1 MTTED
6 NESAVI
12 PEVLKQN
19 IETLEELN
27 QRFVSVLQNKKQI
40 NPSLNGPGQDLMVK
54 ASHAYWSN
62 FMENPAN
69 LMEKQISYWG
79 KTLEYFVDAQH
90 AFTQGQFQI
99 PKADGKPDR
108 RFTHEMWS
116 SNPYFNFVKEHYLRT
131 SDLINSAISDLD
143 GMELKEKRRLEFF
156 TRQIVDMMSPTN
168 FLATN
173 PDALERAMETQGQSL
188 IDGMQNL
195 IADLE
200 ANEGEL
206 VVRLA
211 DESAFE
217 VGGNIATAKGS
228 VVFRNEMLELIQ
240 YASATET
247 VYETPIIMFPPWINK
262 YYILDLKEQNSLIRW
277 VVDQGYTLFV
287 VSWVNPDA
295 SYADIG
301 MEDYIEHGYLKSIEV
316 VKEITDQP
324 QVNAIGY
331 CIAGTTL
338 ALTLSLLKQRKDDS
352 VKSATFFTALTDFSE
367 QREFTPFLQ
376 NDFIDAIEDE
386 INDKGI
392 LESFIMART
401 FSFLRANDLVYG
413 PAVKSYMMGEAP
425 PAFDL
430 LYWNGDGSSL
440 PGKMAIQYLRGLCQ
454 DNKFATGEFELL
466 GHTLKLSD
474 VDVPLCSVACETDH
488 IASWPD
494 CYRGV
499 QNMGSSDKTFILS
512 ESGHIA
518 GIVNPP
524 SKKKYGHYTLD
535 DSGLDADDWK
545 EGASFNEGSWWPRW
559 NDWISPRSGDQVLA
573 RIPGSGS
580 FKAICDAPGTYVLR
594 KSHV

>member
-6 NESAVI
+6 NENAVI

-27 QRFVSVLQNKKQI
+27 QRLVSVLQNKKQI

-54 ASHAYWSN
+54 ASQAYWSN
-62 FMENPAN
+62 LMENPTS
-69 LMEKQISYWG
+69 LMEKQFSYWG
-79 KTLEYFVDAQH
+79 KTLEYFVEAQH
-90 AFTQGQFQI
+90 AFSKGNFETLQTTHT
-99 PKADGKPDR
+99 PDR
-108 RFTHEMWS
+108 RFKHEMWS

-131 SDLINSAISDLD
+131 AELINTAIAELD
-143 GMELKEKRRLEFF
+143 GMEPKEKRRLEFF
-156 TRQIVDMMSPTN
+156 TRQIVDLMSPNN
-168 FLATN
+168 FLGTN
-173 PDALERAMETQGQSL
+173 PEALERAVQTQGQSL
-188 IDGMQNL
+188 IDGMHNL

-211 DESAFE
+211 DEAAFE

-228 VVFRNEMLELIQ
+228 VVFRNDMLELIQ
-240 YASATET
+240 YSPTTEL
-247 VYETPIIMFPPWINK
+247 VHETPIIMFPPWINK
-262 YYILDLKEQNSLIRW
+262 YYILDLTEKNSLIRW

-295 SYADIG
+295 SYANTGLEEYVAD
-301 MEDYIEHGYLKSIEV
+301 GYLKSIEV
-316 VKEITDQP
+316 VKEITEQP
-324 QVNAIGY
+324 HVNAIGY

-338 ALTLSLLKQRKDDS
+338 ALTLSLLKQRGDDS

-376 NDFIDAIEDE
+376 NDFIDAIEE
-386 INDKGI
+386 EVNDKGI

-401 FSFLRANDLVYG
+401 FSFLRANDLVYA

-454 DNKFATGEFELL
+454 DNKFAASSFELF
-466 GHTLKLSD
+466 GHNLSLDD

-488 IASWPD
+488 IAAWVD

-499 QNMGSSDKTFILS
+499 QNMGSADKTFILS

-524 SKKKYGHYTLD
+524 SKKKYGHYTQD
-535 DSGLDADDWK
+535 DLGLAADDWK
-545 EGASFNEGSWWPRW
+545 DTATFNEGSWWPRW
-559 NDWISPRSGDQVLA
+559 QSWIAQHSGQQVPA
-573 RIPGSGS
+573 RAPGNTEYPPL
-580 FKAICDAPGTYVLR
+580 CDAPGTYVLR
-594 KSHV
+594 RSHV

>member
-12 PEVLKQN
+12 PEVLRQN

-27 QRFVSVLQNKKQI
+27 QRFVSVLQNKKKI

-79 KTLEYFVDAQH
+79 KTLEYFVEAQH

-99 PKADGKPDR
+99 PQADGKPDR
-108 RFTHEMWS
+108 RFKHEMWS
-116 SNPYFNFVKEHYLRT
+116 LNPYFNFVKEHYLRT
-131 SDLINSAISDLD
+131 ADLINSAISELD
-143 GMELKEKRRLEFF
+143 GMEPKEKRRLEFF

-211 DESAFE
+211 DETAFE

-228 VVFRNEMLELIQ
+228 VVFRNEMFELIQ
-240 YASATET
+240 YAPTTET
-247 VYETPIIMFPPWINK
+247 VHETPIIMFPPWINK

-301 MEDYIEHGYLKSIEV
+301 MEEY
-316 VKEITDQP
+316 
-324 QVNAIGY
+324 
-331 CIAGTTL
+331 
-338 ALTLSLLKQRKDDS
+338 
-352 VKSATFFTALTDFSE
+352 
-367 QREFTPFLQ
+367 
-376 NDFIDAIEDE
+376 
-386 INDKGI
+386 
-392 LESFIMART
+392 
-401 FSFLRANDLVYG
+401 
-413 PAVKSYMMGEAP
+413 
-425 PAFDL
+425 
-430 LYWNGDGSSL
+430 
-440 PGKMAIQYLRGLCQ
+440 
-454 DNKFATGEFELL
+454 
-466 GHTLKLSD
+466 
-474 VDVPLCSVACETDH
+474 
-488 IASWPD
+488 
-494 CYRGV
+494 
-499 QNMGSSDKTFILS
+499 MGSSDKTFILS

-535 DSGLDADDWK
+535 DIGLDADDWK
-545 EGASFNEGSWWPRW
+545 ESASFNEGSWWPRW
-559 NDWISPRSGDQVLA
+559 NDWISRLSGYQVPA
-573 RIPGSGS
+573 RIPGTGS
-580 FKAICDAPGTYVLR
+580 FKVICEAPGTYVLR
-594 KSHV
+594 RSHV

>member
-6 NESAVI
+6 NESPVI

-27 QRFVSVLQNKKQI
+27 QRLVSVLQHKKQI
-40 NPSLNGPGQDLMVK
+40 NPSLNGPGSDLMVK
-54 ASHAYWSN
+54 ASHAYWSK
-62 FMENPAN
+62 FMENPAS
-69 LMEKQISYWG
+69 LMENQISYWG
-79 KTLEYFVDAQH
+79 KTLEYFVEAQH

-99 PKADGKPDR
+99 PQHDAKPDR
-108 RFTHEMWS
+108 RFTHELWS
-116 SNPYFNFVKEHYLRT
+116 SHPYFNFVKEHYLRT
-131 SDLINSAISDLD
+131 ADLINSAVSELD
-143 GMELKEKRRLEFF
+143 GVEAKEKRRLEFF

-173 PDALERAMETQGQSL
+173 PDALQRAMETQGQSL
-188 IDGMQNL
+188 IDGMHNL

-211 DESAFE
+211 DETAFE

-240 YASATET
+240 YAPMTET
-247 VYETPIIMFPPWINK
+247 VHETPIIMFPPWINK

-277 VVDQGYTLFV
+277 VVEQGYTLFV

-295 SYADIG
+295 SYANVG
-301 MEDYIEHGYLKSIEV
+301 MEEYIEDGYLKSIEV
-316 VKEITDQP
+316 VKEITEQP

-338 ALTLSLLKQRKDDS
+338 ALTLSLLKQRGDDS

-386 INDKGI
+386 INEKGI

-430 LYWNGDGSSL
+430 LFWNGDGSSL

-454 DNKFATGEFELL
+454 DNKFATDDFELL

-488 IASWPD
+488 IAAWPD

-499 QNMGSSDKTFILS
+499 QNMASNDKTFILS

-524 SKKKYGHYTLD
+524 SKKKYGHYTMD
-535 DSGLDADDWK
+535 DLGLDAEDWK
-545 EGASFNEGSWWPRW
+545 QNATFNDGSWWPRW
-559 NDWISPRSGDQVLA
+559 NDWISNHSGEQVSA
-573 RIPGSGS
+573 RIPGSGK
-580 FKAICDAPGTYVLR
+580 FKVLCDAPGTYVLR
-594 KSHV
+594 RSHV